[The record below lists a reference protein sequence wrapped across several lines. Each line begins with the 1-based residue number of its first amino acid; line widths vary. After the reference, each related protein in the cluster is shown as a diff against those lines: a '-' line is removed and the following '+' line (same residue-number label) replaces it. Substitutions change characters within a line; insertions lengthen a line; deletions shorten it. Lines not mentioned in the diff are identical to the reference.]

1 MTDQGNHEELLNA
14 LNNITAELK
23 RINQT
28 LGGLAAGQQNA
39 RPAGPASRGPASR
52 GPISRGPAG
61 ARGGAK
67 PAYGKPRK
75 EGFGASE
82 LEGGDREAAPR
93 FQGKKPAPRTGGRKP
108 APKSPLSFKKKDG
121 YPKRPKP

>member
-1 MTDQGNHEELLNA
+1 MTDHGNQKELLEA

-28 LGGLAAGQQNA
+28 LAGLAGSQSTRPSAPSAG
-39 RPAGPASRGPASR
+39 R
-52 GPISRGPAG
+52 GPISRGPA
-61 ARGGAK
+61 ARGGK

-75 EGFGASE
+75 EGFGATE
-82 LEGGDREAAPR
+82 VEDGDREFSPR
-93 FQGKKPAPRTGGRKP
+93 TPGRKPAPRTGGRKP